1 MPATYPSSSTVAP
14 IVLDDV
20 DKSRCRYH
28 LRYSAGV
35 PAGDRARLEEAI
47 TTIEDSYTANKV
59 VAQLDRCD
67 AAENATAIESLSI
80 GMRVAYIGDI
90 NRTQLTTDVNQLK
103 KWRENY
109 RYETDRLA
117 DILWVTNYNDPNMAR
132 YRYERNGGT
141 FVNAIPGIA
150 TNSAGNDTWLNQNYG

>member
-1 MPATYPSSSTVAP
+1 MPAFTPPTTVVP
-14 IVLDDV
+14 IPLSDT

-47 TTIEDSYTANKV
+47 STADDAYTANKISE
-59 VAQLDRCD
+59 QLDRCD
-67 AAENATAIESLSI
+67 AAELATAIDNLSI

-103 KWRENY
+103 KWRDNY
-109 RYETDRLA
+109 QYETDRLA
-117 DILWVTNYNDPNMAR
+117 DILWVVNYNDPMMAV

-150 TNSAGNDTWLNQNYG
+150 TNSAGSDSWLNQNYG

>member
-1 MPATYPSSSTVAP
+1 MPVFTPATTTTPV
-14 IVLDDV
+14 VLTTTDQ
-20 DKSRCRYH
+20 SRCRYH

-35 PAGDRARLEEAI
+35 PAGDRARLEEAM
-47 TTIEDSYTANKV
+47 TTIDDNYTANKI
-59 VAQLDRCD
+59 ATQLDRCD
-67 AAENATAIESLSI
+67 AAELATAIDNLSI

-90 NRTQLTTDVNQLK
+90 NRTQLTADVNQLK

-117 DILWVTNYNDPNMAR
+117 EMLWVTNYNDPTMAV

-141 FVNAIPGIA
+141 FVNVVPGVA
-150 TNSAGNDTWLNQNYG
+150 TNSSGSDTWLNTNYG